1 MMRLEHMVPAVR
13 SWLPGLGVSAL
24 VAMAAAFLGGHYKG
38 STLLFALLLGMALNF
53 LGDDPRLAPGIQL
66 AGRSVLRIGVALLG
80 LRLTFE
86 HVAALGA
93 GTVAAL
99 AVAVAATVACGV
111 LLARVLKVTPSFG
124 VLAGG
129 ATAICGASAAL
140 ALASVLP
147 RREGLERD
155 TTLTIVVVT
164 TLSTLAMVV
173 YPVFSARMGFD
184 ATTAG
189 LFVGATIHDVAQVVG
204 AGYAIGQE
212 AGDAAT
218 ITKLMRVAMLVPLL
232 LVVALWLRQPAER
245 GVRGAPL
252 LPWFAVVFALLVV
265 LNSVVDL
272 PQALRSG
279 ATTASQACLVVA
291 IAAVGLK
298 TSLREVA
305 QVGWRPA
312 AVIVGATL
320 WLALLAALY
329 LHFTRG

>member
-1 MMRLEHMVPAVR
+1 VNTLQSLGPAVR
-13 SWLPGLGVSAL
+13 SWLPGLSVASL

-53 LGDDPRLAPGIQL
+53 LGDDQRLAPGIEL
-66 AGRSVLRIGVALLG
+66 AGRSVLRAGVALLG
-80 LRLTFE
+80 LRLTFD
-86 HVAALGA
+86 HVAALGV

-99 AVAVAATVACGV
+99 AVAVAATVACAV
-111 LLARVLKVTPSFG
+111 LLARLLKVEASLG

-147 RREGLERD
+147 RREGLDRD

-164 TLSTLAMVV
+164 TLSTSAMVV
-173 YPVFSARMGFD
+173 YPVFSDWMGFER
-184 ATTAG
+184 ATAG

-218 ITKLMRVAMLVPLL
+218 IVKLMRVAMLLPLL

-252 LPWFAVVFALLVV
+252 LPWFAVAFALLVV
-265 LNSVVDL
+265 LNSVVAL
-272 PQALRSG
+272 PEGLRS
-279 ATTASQACLVVA
+279 ASTTASQACLVVA

-305 QVGWRPA
+305 HVGWRPA
-312 AVIVGATL
+312 AVVVGATV
-320 WLALLAALY
+320 WLALIAALY
-329 LHFTRG
+329 LHYTH

>member
-1 MMRLEHMVPAVR
+1 MNALRSRLPVVR
-13 SWLPGLGVSAL
+13 SWMPGLLVASL
-24 VAMAAAFLGGHYKG
+24 VAMASAFLGGHYKG

-53 LGDDPRLAPGIQL
+53 LGDDPRLAPGIQV
-66 AGRSVLRIGVALLG
+66 AGRSVLRLGVALLG
-80 LRLTFE
+80 LRLTFD
-86 HVAALGA
+86 HVASLGV

-99 AVAVAATVACGV
+99 AVAVCATVAAGV
-111 LLARVLKVTPSFG
+111 LLARLLKVEASFG

-147 RREGLERD
+147 RREGLDRD

-164 TLSTLAMVV
+164 TLSTAAMVV
-173 YPVFSARMGFD
+173 YPVFSAWMGFER
-184 ATTAG
+184 TTAG

-204 AGYAIGQE
+204 AGYAISQE

-218 ITKLMRVAMLVPLL
+218 IVKLMRVAMLMPLL
-232 LVVALWLRQPAER
+232 LVVALWWRQPAQR

-252 LPWFAVVFALLVV
+252 LPWFAVAFALLVA
-265 LNSVVDL
+265 LNSAVTV
-272 PQALRSG
+272 PREWQAAAS
-279 ATTASQACLVVA
+279 TASQACLVVA

-298 TSLREVA
+298 TSLRDVA

-312 AVIVGATL
+312 AVIVGATV
-320 WLALLAALY
+320 WLALIAALY
-329 LHFTRG
+329 LQFTR